1 MSISAQSSRVA
12 QDGAGW
18 DDAAVHALAGRL
30 RLALDPRRR
39 LRQGGARLGA
49 RPGASLEF
57 HDHRAYQPGDDLRHL
72 DWGVYARTDQLV
84 LRRHRAEVSPRLE
97 LLLDT
102 SASMALTAPK
112 RRLALALGALLLT
125 LARAEEAR
133 AAVFAFGAGVTAL
146 PTGRDAWRPA
156 LEAVPFAGAAGLEAD
171 PVPRLSPGAE
181 RVIVSDGLCPGG
193 GAAVTRRLGRE
204 AGSVALVQVLTRFE
218 LDPTPLG
225 PVRLE
230 DVEGGA
236 LDLMLDDA
244 ACAVYRERFERHQAE
259 WRAALHGRGPGVITV
274 VVEDGLEAAGRALV
288 AAGLLEA
295 VTR

>member
-1 MSISAQSSRVA
+1 MTVA
-12 QDGAGW
+12 PGADATGPAW

-97 LLLDT
+97 LLLDV
-102 SASMALTAPK
+102 SASMALTPEK
-112 RRLALALGALLLT
+112 RRMALALGALFLT

-133 AAVFAFGAGVTAL
+133 AAVYTLGDGVRAL
-146 PTGRDAWRPA
+146 PTGRDRWRLA
-156 LEAVPFAGAAGLEAD
+156 LTQAAFAGAAGLEAE
-171 PVPRLSPGAE
+171 PLPLLSPGAE

-204 AGSVALVQVLTRFE
+204 AGSVALVQVLTKAE
-218 LDPTPLG
+218 LHPSPLG

-236 LDLMLDDA
+236 LDLMVDEA
-244 ACAVYRERFERHQAE
+244 ACARYRKRLERHQSE
-259 WRAALHGRGPGVITV
+259 WRSALHGRGPGLVTVI
-274 VVEDGLEAAGRALV
+274 VEEGLEAAGRALA
-288 AAGLLEA
+288 AAGLVEA